1 MTVKVKYKNS
11 LIENFIEEELRI
23 MGKVVITSGARTAV
37 GAFLGGLKTVPVE
50 ELAATAIKEAL
61 KRSNNLDPHLVDDV
75 VLGHVESSGDA
86 PNLGRNA
93 ALLAGLDHV
102 PGYTLNRICGSGIQS
117 IVNATQDILTG
128 NSEIVV
134 AGGAESLSRA
144 PYYLPLEVRYDGFK
158 MGNQELRD
166 ANTKYHH
173 NCQPYPQ
180 FPIMHMGNTAENVVK
195 RYEISREDQDLF
207 AYNSQMRAKAAI
219 ESGRFEK
226 EIVPVEIKGRKGAV
240 TIIDKDEHPKPHT
253 TLEALANL
261 RPAFEKD
268 GSVTAGNASGLNDGG
283 AAVVVMSE
291 EKANELGL
299 APMAEIVDFAV
310 AGLDPS
316 VMGLGPV
323 FAIRKLLEKTGMAK
337 EDIDLYE
344 INEAFAGQML
354 GCMKELEM
362 YLDSPLYDRI
372 NVNGGAVALGHPLGM
387 SGTRITI
394 SLMYELIERNA
405 KYGIASACIGG
416 GMGIALL
423 IKNPNA

>member
-1 MTVKVKYKNS
+1 MKKA
-11 LIENFIEEELRI
+11 
-23 MGKVVITSGARTAV
+23 VITSGARTAV
-37 GAFLGGLKTVPVE
+37 GAFLGGLKAIPVE

-61 KRSNNLDPHLVDDV
+61 KRSNNLDPALVDDV

-195 RYEISREDQDLF
+195 KYEISREDQDLF

-219 ESGRFEK
+219 ESGRFQR

-240 TIIDKDEHPKPHT
+240 TIVDTDEHPKPHT
-253 TLEALANL
+253 TLEALAKL

-337 EDIDLYE
+337 EDIDYYE

-423 IKNPNA
+423 IKNPNV

>member
-1 MTVKVKYKNS
+1 MSKA
-11 LIENFIEEELRI
+11 
-23 MGKVVITSGARTAV
+23 VITSGARTAV

-61 KRSNNLDPHLVDDV
+61 KRSNHLDPHLVDDV

-93 ALLAGLDHV
+93 AMLAGLDHV

-128 NSEIVV
+128 NSKIVV

-180 FPIMHMGNTAENVVK
+180 YPIMHMGNTAENVVRK
-195 RYEISREDQDLF
+195 YGISREDQDFF
-207 AYNSQMRAKAAI
+207 AYNSQMRAKAAM
-219 ESGRFEK
+219 ESGRFER

-240 TIIDKDEHPKPHT
+240 TIIDQDEHPKPNT
-253 TLEALANL
+253 TLEALSKL
-261 RPAFEKD
+261 RPVFEKD

-299 APMAEIVDFAV
+299 TPMAEIVDFAV
-310 AGLDPS
+310 AGLDPT

-344 INEAFAGQML
+344 INEAFSGQML

-394 SLMYELIERNA
+394 SLIYELIERKA

>member
-1 MTVKVKYKNS
+1 MS
-11 LIENFIEEELRI
+11 
-23 MGKVVITSGARTAV
+23 KVVITSGARTAV
-37 GAFLGGLKTVPVE
+37 GAFLGGLKTVPVD
-50 ELAATAIKEAL
+50 ELASIAIKEAL
-61 KRSNNLDPHLVDDV
+61 KRSNNLDPKLVDDV

-102 PGYTLNRICGSGIQS
+102 PGYTVNRICGSGLQS
-117 IVNATQDILTG
+117 IVNATQDILCG

-173 NCQPYPQ
+173 NSQPYPQ

-219 ESGRFEK
+219 ENERFAK

-240 TIIDKDEHPKPHT
+240 TIVDQDEHPKPHT
-253 TLEALANL
+253 TLEALAKL
-261 RPAFEKD
+261 RPAFEKG

-283 AAVVVMSE
+283 AAVVVMKE
-291 EKANELGL
+291 ERAQELGL
-299 APMAEIVDFAV
+299 TPMAEIVDFAV

-354 GCMKELEM
+354 GCMKELDM
-362 YLDSPLYDRI
+362 YLDSPMYDRI

-394 SLMYELIERNA
+394 SLMYELIKRNA

>member
-1 MTVKVKYKNS
+1 M
-11 LIENFIEEELRI
+11 
-23 MGKVVITSGARTAV
+23 
-37 GAFLGGLKTVPVE
+37 GGLKTVPVE

-61 KRSNNLDPHLVDDV
+61 KRSNNLDPALVDDV

-195 RYEISREDQDLF
+195 KYEISREDQDLF

-240 TIIDKDEHPKPHT
+240 TIIEKDEHPKPHT
-253 TLEALANL
+253 TLEALAKL

-337 EDIDLYE
+337 EEIDYYE

-394 SLMYELIERNA
+394 SLMYELIERKA

>member
-1 MTVKVKYKNS
+1 
-11 LIENFIEEELRI
+11 

-61 KRSNNLDPHLVDDV
+61 KRSNNLDPHLVNDV

-117 IVNATQDILTG
+117 IVNATQDIMTG
-128 NSEIVV
+128 NSDIVV

-173 NCQPYPQ
+173 NSQPYPQ

-195 RYEISREDQDLF
+195 KYEISREDQDLF
-207 AYNSQMRAKAAI
+207 AYNSQMKAKAAV
-219 ESGRFEK
+219 ESGRFER
-226 EIVPVEIKGRKGAV
+226 EIVPVEIKGRRGAV
-240 TIIDKDEHPKPHT
+240 TIINKDEHPKPHT

-268 GSVTAGNASGLNDGG
+268 GSVTAGNASGMNDGG
-283 AAVVVMSE
+283 AAVVMMSE
-291 EKANELGL
+291 ERANELGL

>member
-1 MTVKVKYKNS
+1 MDFQNRLKIK
-11 LIENFIEEELRI
+11 RRGAAI

-61 KRSNNLDPHLVDDV
+61 KRSNNLDPHLVNDV

-117 IVNATQDILTG
+117 IVNATQDIMTG
-128 NSEIVV
+128 NSDIVV

-173 NCQPYPQ
+173 NSQPYPQ

-195 RYEISREDQDLF
+195 KYEISREDQDLF
-207 AYNSQMRAKAAI
+207 AYNSQMKAKAAV
-219 ESGRFEK
+219 ESGRFER
-226 EIVPVEIKGRKGAV
+226 EIVPVEIKGRRGAV
-240 TIIDKDEHPKPHT
+240 TIINKDEHPKPHT

-268 GSVTAGNASGLNDGG
+268 GSVTAGNASGMNDGG
-283 AAVVVMSE
+283 AAVVMMSE
-291 EKANELGL
+291 ERANELGL

-362 YLDSPLYDRI
+362 
-372 NVNGGAVALGHPLGM
+372 
-387 SGTRITI
+387 
-394 SLMYELIERNA
+394 
-405 KYGIASACIGG
+405 
-416 GMGIALL
+416 
-423 IKNPNA
+423 

>member
-1 MTVKVKYKNS
+1 MS
-11 LIENFIEEELRI
+11 
-23 MGKVVITSGARTAV
+23 KVVITSGARTAV
-37 GAFLGGLKTVPVE
+37 GAFLGGLKTIPVE
-50 ELAATAIKEAL
+50 ELASIAIKEAL
-61 KRSNNLDPHLVDDV
+61 KRSNNLDPKLVDDV

-102 PGYTLNRICGSGIQS
+102 PGYTVNRICGSGLQS
-117 IVNATQDILTG
+117 IVNATQDILCG

-173 NCQPYPQ
+173 NSQPYPQ

-219 ESGRFEK
+219 ENERFAK

-240 TIIDKDEHPKPHT
+240 TIVDQDEHPKPHT
-253 TLEALANL
+253 TLAALAKL
-261 RPAFEKD
+261 RPAFEKG

-283 AAVVVMSE
+283 AAVVVMKE
-291 EKANELGL
+291 ERAQELGL
-299 APMAEIVDFAV
+299 TPLAEIVDFAV

-354 GCMKELEM
+354 GCMKELDM
-362 YLDSPLYDRI
+362 YLGSPLYDRI

-394 SLMYELIERNA
+394 SLMYELSERNA

>member
-1 MTVKVKYKNS
+1 
-11 LIENFIEEELRI
+11 

-61 KRSNNLDPHLVDDV
+61 KRSNNLDPHLVNDV

-195 RYEISREDQDLF
+195 KYEISREDQDLF

-219 ESGRFEK
+219 ESGRFER

-240 TIIDKDEHPKPHT
+240 TIINKDEHPKPHT